1 MSLHLLRCGCIAIP
15 VDLRSVPVPLLG
27 SYDAVI
33 VGASLRGG
41 KYQKEVPWSHR
52 DVPYHPGGPTHVSSP
67 RLLLPRRPYC

>member
-1 MSLHLLRCGCIAIP
+1 MSLHPLRGGCIAIP

-41 KYQKEVPWSHR
+41 KY
-52 DVPYHPGGPTHVSSP
+52 
-67 RLLLPRRPYC
+67 